1 MPKTELTPHELE
13 LLKVALP
20 FAQANGAVPTQSEL
34 RDKLRC
40 RDICARNIQHY
51 LLESNAIKVADRVEA
66 IPIRAE
72 DKATVQHSLGDEQF
86 GTAYSHVVRENLR
99 LRKALDKYSKK
110 SAADKLEREHAFREE
125 VEALKNLAKQEIGR
139 IPKEV
144 STPKDTGIL
153 LEIATPDLH
162 VGKLAHS
169 IETGGRPYDVKIAI
183 ATFERALEALIA
195 RTSGYN
201 VEEILLVAGNDLFN
215 SDSPENETTA
225 GTAVSCDG
233 RFHKTFHHVR
243 NMMVKAVE
251 RLRQIAKV
259 HILIV
264 PGNHDRLTA
273 YHLGDS
279 LECYFHADPQVRVT
293 NTPVVRKYVEWG
305 KCLIGFCHGDEGR
318 RTEYAQLMAVE
329 NPQAWGRTQFREVH
343 TGHYHKQQLEEFHG
357 VRVRILSA
365 LTPADDWHSANGYIG
380 AIRQAEAFVWSKT
393 EGLLDEVFYNDDAA
407 KPIITKKVFVDAS

>member
-1 MPKTELTPHELE
+1 MPKTQLSAHETE
-13 LLKVALP
+13 LLKIALP
-20 FAQANGAVPTQSEL
+20 FAQELGEVPTQAVL
-34 RDKLRC
+34 QDKLRC
-40 RDICARNIQHY
+40 RDKSARNIQHY
-51 LLESNAIKVADRVEA
+51 LLEIDAVKVANRVEE
-66 IPIRAE
+66 IPVRAE
-72 DKATVQHSLGDEQF
+72 DKAVVQHSLGDEQF
-86 GTAYSHVVRENLR
+86 GTSYSHVVRENLR
-99 LRKALDKYSKK
+99 LRKALDKYGKK
-110 SAADKLEREHAFREE
+110 SAEEKLQREQDFRDEL
-125 VEALKNLAKQEIGR
+125 EALKVLAKQEIGR
-139 IPKEV
+139 VPKAV

-183 ATFERALEALIA
+183 ATFERALEALVA
-195 RTSGYN
+195 RTAIYN

-264 PGNHDRLTA
+264 PGNHDRQTA

-293 NTPVVRKYVEWG
+293 NTPAVRKYVEWG
-305 KCLIGFCHGDEGR
+305 NCLIGFCHGDEGR

-329 NPQAWGRTQFREVH
+329 NPQAWGRTLFREIH

-365 LTPADDWHSANGYIG
+365 LCPPDDWHSANGYVG
-380 AIRQAEAFVWSKT
+380 AIRQAEAFVWSKA
-393 EGLLDEVFYNDDAA
+393 EGLLAEVFYNDDAHEVI
-407 KPIITKKVFVDAS
+407 KTHKEIV

>member
-1 MPKTELTPHELE
+1 MSKQNLTPHELE
-13 LLKVALP
+13 LLKIAIP
-20 FAQANGAVPTQSEL
+20 FAQELGEVPTQTVL
-34 RDKLRC
+34 QDKLRC
-40 RDICARNIQHY
+40 RDKSARNIQHY
-51 LLESNAIKVADRVEA
+51 LLETNAVKVADRVEA
-66 IPIRAE
+66 IPSRAE
-72 DKATVQHSLGDEQF
+72 DKAVVQHSLGESQF

-99 LRKALDKYSKK
+99 LRKAIDKHDKK
-110 SAADKLEREHAFREE
+110 SAEEKLQREQDFRDELE
-125 VEALKNLAKQEIGR
+125 VLKTLAKQEIGR
-139 IPKEV
+139 VPKAV

-183 ATFERALEALIA
+183 ATFERALAALVA
-195 RTSGYN
+195 RTAMYN

-215 SDSPENETTA
+215 SDTPENETTA

-251 RLRQIAKV
+251 QLRQVAKV
-259 HILIV
+259 HVLIV
-264 PGNHDRLTA
+264 PGNHDRQTA

-293 NTPVVRKYVEWG
+293 NTPATRKYITWG
-305 KCLIGFCHGDEGR
+305 KCLLGFCHGDEGN
-318 RTEYAQLMAVE
+318 RTSYPQLMAVE
-329 NPQAWGRTQFREVH
+329 NPEAWGQTQFREIH
-343 TGHYHKQQLEEFHG
+343 TGHYHKQQLEEQFG

-365 LTPADDWHSANGYIG
+365 LCPADDWHSAQGYVG
-380 AIRQAEAFVWSKT
+380 AVRQAEAFVWSKE
-393 EGLLDEVFYNDDAA
+393 EGLLAQIYYNDDAHSVI
-407 KPIITKKVFVDAS
+407 KTHREIV

>member
-1 MPKTELTPHELE
+1 MPKTQLSAHETE
-13 LLKVALP
+13 LLKIALP
-20 FAQANGAVPTQSEL
+20 FAQELGEVPTQAVL
-34 RDKLRC
+34 QDKLRC
-40 RDICARNIQHY
+40 RDKSARNIQHY
-51 LLESNAIKVADRVEA
+51 LLEIDAVKVADRVEA
-66 IPIRAE
+66 IPVRAE
-72 DKATVQHSLGDEQF
+72 GKAVVQHSLGDEQF
-86 GTAYSHVVRENLR
+86 GTSYSHVVRENLR
-99 LRKALDKYSKK
+99 LRKALDKYGKK
-110 SAADKLEREHAFREE
+110 SAEEKLQREQDFRDEL
-125 VEALKNLAKQEIGR
+125 EALKGLAKQEIGR
-139 IPKEV
+139 VPKAV

-183 ATFERALEALIA
+183 ATFERALEALVA
-195 RTSGYN
+195 RTAIYN

-225 GTAVSCDG
+225 GTVVSCDG

-259 HILIV
+259 HVLIV

-293 NTPVVRKYVEWG
+293 NTPAVRKYVEWG

-329 NPQAWGRTQFREVH
+329 NPQAWGRTEYREIH

-365 LTPADDWHSANGYIG
+365 LCPADDWHAAQGYIG
-380 AIRQAEAFVWSKT
+380 AVRQAEAFVWSKA
-393 EGLLDEVFYNDDAA
+393 EGLLAQVYYNDDAHSVI
-407 KPIITKKVFVDAS
+407 KTHREIVK

>member
-1 MPKTELTPHELE
+1 MPTELTSHELE
-13 LLKVALP
+13 LLKIAIP
-20 FAQANGAVPTQSEL
+20 FAQEQGEVPTQAVL
-34 RDKLRC
+34 QDKLKCRDKS
-40 RDICARNIQHY
+40 ARKIQHY
-51 LLESNAIKVADRVEA
+51 LLETKAVKVADRVEA
-66 IPIRAE
+66 IPVRAE
-72 DKATVQHSLGDEQF
+72 DKAVVQHSLGEEQF

-99 LRKALDKYSKK
+99 LRKAIDKHNKK
-110 SAADKLEREHAFREE
+110 SAEEKLQREQDFREE
-125 VEALKNLAKQEIGR
+125 LEVLKALAKQEIGR
-139 IPKEV
+139 VPKVV

-183 ATFERALEALIA
+183 ATFERALDALVA
-195 RTSGYN
+195 RTAMYN
-201 VEEILLVAGNDLFN
+201 VEEVLLVAGNDLFN

-251 RLRQIAKV
+251 RLRQVAKV
-259 HILIV
+259 HVLIV
-264 PGNHDRLTA
+264 PGNHDRITA

-293 NTPVVRKYVEWG
+293 NTPATRKYIVWG
-305 KCLIGFCHGDEGR
+305 KCLLGFCHGDEGNR
-318 RTEYAQLMAVE
+318 ASYPQLMAVE
-329 NPQAWGRTQFREVH
+329 NPVAWGQTQFREIH
-343 TGHYHKQQLEEFHG
+343 TGHYHKQQLEEQFG

-365 LTPADDWHSANGYIG
+365 LCPPDDWHSAQGYVG

-393 EGLLDEVFYNDDAA
+393 EGLLAEVFYNDDAHEVI
-407 KPIITKKVFVDAS
+407 KTHREIV

>member
-1 MPKTELTPHELE
+1 
-13 LLKVALP
+13 V
-20 FAQANGAVPTQSEL
+20 
-34 RDKLRC
+34 D
-40 RDICARNIQHY
+40 
-51 LLESNAIKVADRVEA
+51 A
-66 IPIRAE
+66 IPVRAE
-72 DKATVQHSLGDEQF
+72 DKAVVQHSLGDEQF
-86 GTAYSHVVRENLR
+86 GTSYSHVVRENLR
-99 LRKALDKYSKK
+99 LRKALDKYGKK
-110 SAADKLEREHAFREE
+110 SAEEKLQREQDFRDEL
-125 VEALKNLAKQEIGR
+125 EALKGLAKQEIGR
-139 IPKEV
+139 VPKAV

-183 ATFERALEALIA
+183 ATFERALEALVA
-195 RTSGYN
+195 RTAIYN

-259 HILIV
+259 HVLIV
-264 PGNHDRLTA
+264 PGNHDKLTA

-293 NTPVVRKYVEWG
+293 NTPAVRKYVEWG

-329 NPQAWGRTQFREVH
+329 NPQAWGRTEYREIH

-365 LTPADDWHSANGYIG
+365 LCPADDWHAAQGYIG
-380 AIRQAEAFVWSKT
+380 AVRQAEAFVWSKA
-393 EGLLDEVFYNDDAA
+393 EGLLAQVYYNDDAHSVI
-407 KPIITKKVFVDAS
+407 KTHREIVK

>member
-1 MPKTELTPHELE
+1 MSKLELTPHELN
-13 LLKVALP
+13 LLKIALP
-20 FAQANGAVPTQSEL
+20 FAQSQGEVPTQSEL
-34 RDKLRC
+34 QKHLHC

-51 LLESNAIKVADRVEA
+51 LIETNAVKVADRVEA
-66 IPIRAE
+66 IPVRAE
-72 DKATVQHSLGDEQF
+72 DKAVVQHSLGDEQF

-99 LRKALDKYSKK
+99 LRKALDKYGKK
-110 SAADKLEREHAFREE
+110 SAEEKLQREQDFRDEL
-125 VEALKNLAKQEIGR
+125 EALKGLAKQEIGR
-139 IPKEV
+139 VPKAV

-183 ATFERALEALIA
+183 ATFERALEALVA
-195 RTSGYN
+195 RTAIYN

-259 HILIV
+259 HVLIV

-293 NTPVVRKYVEWG
+293 NTPAVRKYVEWG

-329 NPQAWGRTQFREVH
+329 NPQAWGRTEYREIH

-365 LTPADDWHSANGYIG
+365 LCPADDWHAAQGYIG
-380 AIRQAEAFVWSKT
+380 AVRQAEAFVWSKA
-393 EGLLDEVFYNDDAA
+393 EGLLAQVYYNDDAHSVI
-407 KPIITKKVFVDAS
+407 KTHREIVK

>member
-1 MPKTELTPHELE
+1 MPKTELNDHELE
-13 LLKVALP
+13 LLKIALP
-20 FAQANGAVPTQSEL
+20 YAQANGEVPTQSEL
-34 RDKLRC
+34 QKKLHC

-51 LLESNAIKVADRVEA
+51 LIETNAVKVADRVET
-66 IPIRAE
+66 IPVRAE
-72 DKATVQHSLGDEQF
+72 DKAVVQHSLGDEQF

-99 LRKALDKYSKK
+99 LRKALDKHNKK
-110 SAADKLEREHAFREE
+110 SAEEKLQREQDFRDEIE
-125 VEALKNLAKQEIGR
+125 SLKNLAKQEIGR
-139 IPKEV
+139 VPKAV

-183 ATFERALEALIA
+183 ATFERALDALVA
-195 RTSGYN
+195 RTAMYN
-201 VEEILLVAGNDLFN
+201 VEEVLLLLGNDLFN
-215 SDSPENETTA
+215 SDTPENETTA

-251 RLRQIAKV
+251 RLRQVAKV
-259 HILIV
+259 HVLVV
-264 PGNHDRLTA
+264 PGNHDRQTA

-293 NTPVVRKYVEWG
+293 NTPATRKYVEWG
-305 KCLIGFCHGDEGR
+305 NCLLGFCHGDEGNR
-318 RTEYAQLMAVE
+318 NDYPLLMATE
-329 NPQAWGRTQFREVH
+329 NPEAWGRTKFREIH
-343 TGHYHKQQLEEFHG
+343 TGHYHKQQLEEHNG

-365 LTPADDWHSANGYIG
+365 LTPADDWHAAMGFVG
-380 AIRQAEAFVWSKT
+380 AIRQAEAYVWSKT
-393 EGLLDEVFYNDDAA
+393 EGLLAQVYYNDDAHSVI
-407 KPIITKKVFVDAS
+407 KTHREIV

>member
-1 MPKTELTPHELE
+1 MSKIELSAHELE
-13 LLKVALP
+13 LLKIAIP
-20 FAQANGAVPTQSEL
+20 FAQERGEVPTQSEL
-34 RDKLRC
+34 LDKLRC
-40 RDICARNIQHY
+40 RDKSARKIQHY
-51 LLESNAIKVADRVEA
+51 LIETNAVKIADRVEA
-66 IPIRAE
+66 IPARAE
-72 DKATVQHSLGDEQF
+72 DKATIQHSLNDEQF
-86 GTAYSHVVRENLR
+86 GTSYSHVVRENLR
-99 LRKALDKYSKK
+99 LRKAIDKYSKK
-110 SAADKLEREHAFREE
+110 SAEEKLQREQDFRDEL
-125 VEALKNLAKQEIGR
+125 EALKTIAKQEIGR
-139 IPKEV
+139 VPKAV

-195 RTSGYN
+195 RTAMYN
-201 VEEILLVAGNDLFN
+201 VEEILFVAGNDLFN

-225 GTAVSCDG
+225 GTSVSTDG

-259 HILIV
+259 HVLII
-264 PGNHDRLTA
+264 PGNHDRMTA

-293 NTPVVRKYVEWG
+293 NTPATRKYVEWG
-305 KCLIGFCHGDEGR
+305 ACLRGFCHGDEGHR
-318 RTEYAQLMAVE
+318 ASYPQLMAVE
-329 NPQAWGRTQFREVH
+329 NPEAWGQTKFREVH
-343 TGHYHKQQLEEFHG
+343 TGHYHKQTLEEYHG

-365 LTPADDWHSANGYIG
+365 LCPPDDWHAAQGYIG
-380 AIRQAEAFVWSKT
+380 ALRQAEAFVWSKT
-393 EGLLDEVFYNDDAA
+393 EGLLAEVFYNDDAHA
-407 KPIITKKVFVDAS
+407 PILTHREIV

>member
-1 MPKTELTPHELE
+1 MPKTQLSAHETE
-13 LLKVALP
+13 LLKIALP
-20 FAQANGAVPTQSEL
+20 FAQEQGEVPTQAVL
-34 RDKLRC
+34 QDKLRC
-40 RDICARNIQHY
+40 RDKSARNIQHY
-51 LLESNAIKVADRVEA
+51 LLETNAVKVADRVDA
-66 IPIRAE
+66 IPVRAE
-72 DKATVQHSLGDEQF
+72 DKAVVQHSLGDEQF
-86 GTAYSHVVRENLR
+86 GTSYSHVVRENLR
-99 LRKALDKYSKK
+99 LRKALDKYGKK
-110 SAADKLEREHAFREE
+110 SAEEKLQREQDFRDEL
-125 VEALKNLAKQEIGR
+125 EALKGLAKQEIGR
-139 IPKEV
+139 VPKAV

-183 ATFERALEALIA
+183 ATFERALEALVA
-195 RTSGYN
+195 RTAIYN

-259 HILIV
+259 HVLIV

-293 NTPVVRKYVEWG
+293 NTPAVRKYVEWG

-318 RTEYAQLMAVE
+318 RTEYAQLMAAE

-365 LTPADDWHSANGYIG
+365 LCPPDDWHSANGYVG
-380 AIRQAEAFVWSKT
+380 AIRQAEAFVWSKA
-393 EGLLDEVFYNDDAA
+393 EGLLAEVFYNDDAHEVI
-407 KPIITKKVFVDAS
+407 KTHKEIVK

>member
-1 MPKTELTPHELE
+1 MSKSELTPHELE
-13 LLKVALP
+13 LLKKALP
-20 FAQANGAVPTQSEL
+20 LAQERGEVPTQAEL
-34 RDKLRC
+34 QSFLHC

-51 LLESNAIKVADRVEA
+51 LIETNAVKVADRVEA
-66 IPIRAE
+66 IPVRAE
-72 DKATVQHSLGDEQF
+72 DKAVVQHSLGEAQF
-86 GTAYSHVVRENLR
+86 GTSYSHVVRENLR
-99 LRKALDKYSKK
+99 LRKALDKYGKK
-110 SAADKLEREHAFREE
+110 SAEEKLQREQDFRDEL
-125 VEALKNLAKQEIGR
+125 EALKGLAKQEIGR
-139 IPKEV
+139 VPKAV

-183 ATFERALEALIA
+183 ATFERALEALVA
-195 RTSGYN
+195 RTAIYN

-259 HILIV
+259 HVLIV

-293 NTPVVRKYVEWG
+293 NTPAVRKYVEWG

-329 NPQAWGRTQFREVH
+329 NPQAWGRTEYREIH

-365 LTPADDWHSANGYIG
+365 LCPADDWHAAQGYIG
-380 AIRQAEAFVWSKT
+380 AVRQAEAFVWSKA
-393 EGLLDEVFYNDDAA
+393 EGLLAQVYYNDDAHSVI
-407 KPIITKKVFVDAS
+407 KTHREIVK

>member
-1 MPKTELTPHELE
+1 MPKIELSAHELE
-13 LLKVALP
+13 LLKIAIP
-20 FAQANGAVPTQSEL
+20 FAQELGEIPTQAVLQE
-34 RDKLRC
+34 KLRC
-40 RDICARNIQHY
+40 RDKCARKIQHY
-51 LLESNAIKVADRVEA
+51 IIETNAVKIADRVES
-66 IPIRAE
+66 IPARAE
-72 DKATVQHSLGDEQF
+72 DKAVVQHSLGDEQF
-86 GTAYSHVVRENLR
+86 GTSYSHVVRENLR
-99 LRKALDKYSKK
+99 LRKSIDKHNKK
-110 SAADKLEREHAFREE
+110 SAEEKLQREQDFREE
-125 VEALKNLAKQEIGR
+125 LEALKALAKQEIGR
-139 IPKEV
+139 VPKAV

-195 RTSGYN
+195 RTSIYN

-215 SDSPENETTA
+215 TDNPENTTTA
-225 GTAVSCDG
+225 GTAVSTDG

-251 RLRQIAKV
+251 RLRQRAKV
-259 HILIV
+259 HVLIV
-264 PGNHDRLTA
+264 PGNHDRMTA

-279 LECYFHADPQVRVT
+279 LECYFHGDPQVRIT
-293 NTPVVRKYVEWG
+293 NTPATRKYVEWG
-305 KCLIGFCHGDEGR
+305 ACLIGFCHGDEGR
-318 RTEYAQLMAVE
+318 RTEYAQLMAAE

-365 LTPADDWHSANGYIG
+365 LCPADDWHAAQGYVG
-380 AIRQAEAFVWSKT
+380 AIRQAEAFVWSKE
-393 EGLLDEVFYNDDAA
+393 EGLLAQIYYNDDAHE
-407 KPIITKKVFVDAS
+407 PIRTHREIV

>member
-1 MPKTELTPHELE
+1 MPKTQLSAYETE
-13 LLKVALP
+13 LLKIALP
-20 FAQANGAVPTQSEL
+20 FAQELGEVPTQAVL
-34 RDKLRC
+34 QDKLRC
-40 RDICARNIQHY
+40 RDKSARNIQHY
-51 LLESNAIKVADRVEA
+51 LLEIDAVKVADRVEA
-66 IPIRAE
+66 IPVRAE
-72 DKATVQHSLGDEQF
+72 GKAVVQHSLGDEQF
-86 GTAYSHVVRENLR
+86 GTSYSHVVRENLR
-99 LRKALDKYSKK
+99 LRKALDKYGKK
-110 SAADKLEREHAFREE
+110 SAEEKLQREQDFRDEL
-125 VEALKNLAKQEIGR
+125 EALKGLAKQEIGR
-139 IPKEV
+139 VPKAV

-183 ATFERALEALIA
+183 ATFERALEALVA
-195 RTSGYN
+195 RTAIYN

-259 HILIV
+259 HVLIV

-293 NTPVVRKYVEWG
+293 NTPAVRKYVEWG

-329 NPQAWGRTQFREVH
+329 NPQAWGRTEYREIH

-365 LTPADDWHSANGYIG
+365 LCPADDWHAAQGYIG
-380 AIRQAEAFVWSKT
+380 AVRQAEAFVWSKA
-393 EGLLDEVFYNDDAA
+393 EGLLAQVYYNDDAHSVI
-407 KPIITKKVFVDAS
+407 KTHREIVK

>member
-1 MPKTELTPHELE
+1 MPKTQLSPHETE
-13 LLKVALP
+13 LLKIALP
-20 FAQANGAVPTQSEL
+20 FAQELGEVPTQAVL
-34 RDKLRC
+34 QDKLRC
-40 RDICARNIQHY
+40 RDKSARNIQHY
-51 LLESNAIKVADRVEA
+51 LLEIDAVKVADRVEA
-66 IPIRAE
+66 IPVRAE
-72 DKATVQHSLGDEQF
+72 GKAVVQHSLGDEQF
-86 GTAYSHVVRENLR
+86 GTSYSHVVRENLR
-99 LRKALDKYSKK
+99 LRKALDKYGKK
-110 SAADKLEREHAFREE
+110 SAEEKLQREQDFRDEL
-125 VEALKNLAKQEIGR
+125 EALKGLAKQEIGR
-139 IPKEV
+139 VPKAV

-183 ATFERALEALIA
+183 ATFERALEALVA
-195 RTSGYN
+195 RTAIYN

-225 GTAVSCDG
+225 GTVVSCDG

-259 HILIV
+259 HVLIV

-293 NTPVVRKYVEWG
+293 NTPAVRKYVEWG

-329 NPQAWGRTQFREVH
+329 NPQAWGRTEYREIH

-365 LTPADDWHSANGYIG
+365 LCPADDWHAAQGYIG
-380 AIRQAEAFVWSKT
+380 AVRQAEAFVWSKA
-393 EGLLDEVFYNDDAA
+393 EGLLAQVYYNDDAHSVI
-407 KPIITKKVFVDAS
+407 KTHREIVK

>member
-13 LLKVALP
+13 LLKIALP
-20 FAQANGAVPTQSEL
+20 FAQERGEVPTQSEL
-34 RDKLRC
+34 RDKLKC
-40 RDICARNIQHY
+40 RDVCARNIQHY
-51 LLESNAIKVADRVEA
+51 LLESNAVKVADRVEA
-66 IPIRAE
+66 LPARAE
-72 DKATVQHSLGDEQF
+72 DKATIQHSMGDGQF

-99 LRKALDKYSKK
+99 LRKALDKQDKK
-110 SAADKLEREHAFREE
+110 TAEAKLQREQDFREE
-125 VEALKNLAKQEIGR
+125 LEVLKTLAKKEIGR
-139 IPKEV
+139 VPKAV
-144 STPKDTGIL
+144 NTPKGTGIL

-183 ATFERALEALIA
+183 ATFERALDALVA
-195 RTSGYN
+195 RTSMYN
-201 VEEILLVAGNDLFN
+201 VEEVLLVAGNDLFN
-215 SDSPENETTA
+215 SDTPENETTA

-251 RLRQIAKV
+251 RLRQVAKV

-264 PGNHDRLTA
+264 PGNHDRQTA

-293 NTPVVRKYVEWG
+293 NTPATRKYITWG
-305 KCLIGFCHGDEGR
+305 KCLLGFCHGDEGNR
-318 RTEYAQLMAVE
+318 ASYPQLMAVE
-329 NPQAWGRTQFREVH
+329 NPEAWGQTQFREIH
-343 TGHYHKQQLEEFHG
+343 TGHYHKQQLEEQFG

-365 LTPADDWHSANGYIG
+365 LCPPDDWHSAQGYIG
-380 AIRQAEAFVWSKT
+380 AIRQAEAFVWSKE
-393 EGLLDEVFYNDDAA
+393 EGLLSIVYFNDDAA
-407 KPIITKKVFVDAS
+407 SVIRTHREIVK

>member
-1 MPKTELTPHELE
+1 MTKLTPHELE
-13 LLKVALP
+13 LLKIALP
-20 FAQANGAVPTQSEL
+20 YAQECGEVPTQADL
-34 RDKLRC
+34 QKHLHC
-40 RDICARNIQHY
+40 RDICAKNLQHY
-51 LLESNAIKVADRVEA
+51 LLESNAVKVADRVEA
-66 IPIRAE
+66 ILVRAE

-99 LRKALDKYSKK
+99 LRKALNKHDKKT
-110 SAADKLEREHAFREE
+110 AEEKLQREQDFREE
-125 VEALKNLAKQEIGR
+125 LEALKVLAKEEIGR
-139 IPKEV
+139 VPKAV
-144 STPKDTGIL
+144 KTSKDTGIL

-195 RTSGYN
+195 RTAGYN

-215 SDSPENETTA
+215 SDTPENETTA

-243 NMMVKAVE
+243 NMMIKAVE
-251 RLRQIAKV
+251 RLRQLSKV

-264 PGNHDRLTA
+264 PGNHDRQTA

-279 LECYFHADPQVRVT
+279 LECYFHADSQVRVT
-293 NTPVVRKYVEWG
+293 NTPATRKYITWG
-305 KCLIGFCHGDEGR
+305 KCLLGFCHGDEGNR
-318 RTEYAQLMAVE
+318 NDYPLLMAAE
-329 NPQAWGRTQFREVH
+329 NPEAWGQTKFREIH
-343 TGHYHKQQLEEFHG
+343 TGHYHKQQLEEHNG

-365 LTPADDWHSANGYIG
+365 LCPPDDWHSAQGFIG
-380 AIRQAEAFVWSKT
+380 ALRQAEAFVWSKE
-393 EGLLDEVFYNDDAA
+393 EGLLSVVYYNDDAHSVI
-407 KPIITKKVFVDAS
+407 KTHREII

>member
-1 MPKTELTPHELE
+1 MPKTQLSAHETE
-13 LLKVALP
+13 LLKIALP
-20 FAQANGAVPTQSEL
+20 FAQEQGEVPTQAVL
-34 RDKLRC
+34 QDKLRC
-40 RDICARNIQHY
+40 RDKSARNIQHY
-51 LLESNAIKVADRVEA
+51 LLETNAVKVADRVDA
-66 IPIRAE
+66 IPVRAE
-72 DKATVQHSLGDEQF
+72 DKAVVQHSLGDEQF
-86 GTAYSHVVRENLR
+86 GTSYSHVVRENLR
-99 LRKALDKYSKK
+99 LRKALDKYGKK
-110 SAADKLEREHAFREE
+110 SAEEKLQREQDFRDEL
-125 VEALKNLAKQEIGR
+125 EALKGLAKQEIGR
-139 IPKEV
+139 VPKAV

-183 ATFERALEALIA
+183 ATFERALEALVA
-195 RTSGYN
+195 RTAIYN

-225 GTAVSCDG
+225 GTAISCDG

-259 HILIV
+259 HVLIV

-293 NTPVVRKYVEWG
+293 NTPAVRKYVEWG

-329 NPQAWGRTQFREVH
+329 NPQAWGRTEYREIH

-365 LTPADDWHSANGYIG
+365 LCPADDWHAAQGYIG
-380 AIRQAEAFVWSKT
+380 AVRQAEAFVWSKA
-393 EGLLDEVFYNDDAA
+393 EGLLAQVYYNDDAHSVI
-407 KPIITKKVFVDAS
+407 KTHREIVK

>member
-1 MPKTELTPHELE
+1 MSKKELTPHELE

-34 RDKLRC
+34 RDKLKC

-51 LLESNAIKVADRVEA
+51 LIETNAVKIADRVES
-66 IPIRAE
+66 IPTRAE
-72 DKATVQHSLGDEQF
+72 DKATVQHSLGDAQF

-99 LRKALDKYSKK
+99 LRKVLDKHSKK
-110 SAADKLEREHAFREE
+110 SAEEKLQREQDFRDEIE
-125 VEALKNLAKQEIGR
+125 SLKALAKQEIGR
-139 IPKEV
+139 IPKVV

-183 ATFERALEALIA
+183 ATFERALDALVA
-195 RTSGYN
+195 RTAMYN
-201 VEEILLVAGNDLFN
+201 VEEVLLVLGNDLFN
-215 SDSPENETTA
+215 SDTPENETTA

-259 HILIV
+259 HVLVV
-264 PGNHDRLTA
+264 PGNHDRQTA

-279 LECYFHADPQVRVT
+279 LECYFHADQQVRVT
-293 NTPVVRKYVEWG
+293 NTPATRKYITWG
-305 KCLIGFCHGDEGR
+305 KCLLGFCHGDEGNR
-318 RTEYAQLMAVE
+318 ASYPQLMAAE
-329 NPQAWGRTQFREVH
+329 NPEAWGQTKFREIH
-343 TGHYHKQQLEEFHG
+343 TGHYHKQQLEEQFG

-365 LTPADDWHSANGYIG
+365 LCPPDDWHSAQGFVG
-380 AIRQAEAFVWSKT
+380 SIRQAEAFVWSKT
-393 EGLLDEVFYNDDAA
+393 EGLLSIVYFNDDAHD
-407 KPIITKKVFVDAS
+407 PIKTHREIVK

>member
-1 MPKTELTPHELE
+1 MTKTELTPHELE

-20 FAQANGAVPTQSEL
+20 FAQERGEVPTQADL

-40 RDICARNIQHY
+40 RDICARHIQQY
-51 LLESNAIKVADRVEA
+51 MIESNAVKVADRVES
-66 IPIRAE
+66 IPVRAE
-72 DKATVQHSLGDEQF
+72 DKATVQHSLGEEQF

-99 LRKALDKYSKK
+99 LRKALNKHYKK
-110 SAADKLEREHAFREE
+110 SAEEKLQREQDFREE
-125 VEALKNLAKQEIGR
+125 LETLKALAKQEIGR
-139 IPKEV
+139 IPKAV
-144 STPKDTGIL
+144 ITPKDTGIL

-195 RTSGYN
+195 RTGMYK
-201 VEEILLVAGNDLFN
+201 VEEILFVAGNDLFN

-225 GTAVSCDG
+225 GTSVSCDG

-251 RLRQIAKV
+251 RLRQVAKV
-259 HILIV
+259 HILVV
-264 PGNHDRLTA
+264 PGNHDRVTA

-279 LECYFHADPQVRVT
+279 LECYFHDDPQVRVT
-293 NTPVVRKYVEWG
+293 NTPATRKYVEWG
-305 KCLIGFCHGDEGR
+305 KCLIGFCHGDEGSR
-318 RTEYAQLMAVE
+318 SEYTQLMAVE
-329 NPQAWGRTQFREVH
+329 MPEAWGRTQFREIH
-343 TGHYHKQQLEEFHG
+343 TGHYHKQTLEEYHG

-365 LTPADDWHSANGYIG
+365 LCPADDWHSAQGYVG
-380 AIRQAEAFVWSKT
+380 AIRQAEAFVWSKE
-393 EGLLDEVFYNDDAA
+393 EGLLAQIYYNDDAHSVI
-407 KPIITKKVFVDAS
+407 KTHREIVK

>member
-1 MPKTELTPHELE
+1 MPKTQLSPHETE
-13 LLKVALP
+13 LLKIALP
-20 FAQANGAVPTQSEL
+20 FAQELGEVPTQAVL
-34 RDKLRC
+34 QDKLRC
-40 RDICARNIQHY
+40 RDKSARNIQHY
-51 LLESNAIKVADRVEA
+51 LLEIDAVKVADRVEA
-66 IPIRAE
+66 IPVRAE
-72 DKATVQHSLGDEQF
+72 GKAVVQHSLGDEQF
-86 GTAYSHVVRENLR
+86 GTSYSHVVRENLR
-99 LRKALDKYSKK
+99 LRKALDKYGKK
-110 SAADKLEREHAFREE
+110 SAEEKLQREQDFRDEL
-125 VEALKNLAKQEIGR
+125 EALKGLAKQEIGR
-139 IPKEV
+139 VPKAV

-183 ATFERALEALIA
+183 ATFERALDALVA
-195 RTSGYN
+195 RTAMYN
-201 VEEILLVAGNDLFN
+201 VEEVLLVAGNDLFN

-259 HILIV
+259 HVMIV
-264 PGNHDRLTA
+264 PGNHDRMTA

-293 NTPVVRKYVEWG
+293 NTPAVRKYVEWG

-318 RTEYAQLMAVE
+318 RTEYAQLMAAE

-365 LTPADDWHSANGYIG
+365 LCPPDDWHSANGYVG
-380 AIRQAEAFVWSKT
+380 AIRQAEAFVWSKA
-393 EGLLDEVFYNDDAA
+393 EGLLAEVFYNDDAHEVI
-407 KPIITKKVFVDAS
+407 KTHKEIVK

>member
-1 MPKTELTPHELE
+1 MSEIELTGHELSLLPAALDYSKE
-13 LLKVALP
+13 LGKVP
-20 FAQANGAVPTQSEL
+20 NQEEL
-34 RDKLRC
+34 RSKLSC
-40 RDICARNIQHY
+40 RSINAKNIQKY
-51 LLESNAIKVADRVEA
+51 LIQTNAAKTAERIET
-66 IPIRAE
+66 IPERAE
-72 DKATVQHSLGDEQF
+72 DRNTVKMSLGDKALD
-86 GTAYSHVVRENLR
+86 TAYGHVVRQN
-99 LRKALDKYSKK
+99 ALLQAQVSRYRMK
-110 SAADKLEREHAFREE
+110 SAADKLEREQSFRAEI
-125 VEALKNLAKQEIGR
+125 EALKTLAKEEIDR
-139 IPKEV
+139 KPKAV
-144 STPKDTGIL
+144 KTPKDTGIL

-195 RTSGYN
+195 RTAMYTP
-201 VEEILLVAGNDLFN
+201 EEILLVAGNDLFN

-251 RLRQIAKV
+251 RLRQVAKV

-264 PGNHDRLTA
+264 PGNHDRTTA

-279 LECYFHADPQVRVT
+279 LECYFHDDPQVRVT
-293 NTPVVRKYVEWG
+293 NTPATRKYVEWG
-305 KCLIGFCHGDEGR
+305 SCLLGFCHGDEGR
-318 RTEYAQLMAVE
+318 RTEFAQLMAVE
-329 NPQAWGRTQFREVH
+329 NPEAWGRTKFREVH

-365 LTPADDWHSANGYIG
+365 LCPADDWHSAQGYVG
-380 AIRQAEAFVWSKT
+380 AIRQAEAFVWSRT
-393 EGLLDEVFYNDDAA
+393 EGLLSIVYFNDDAHSVI
-407 KPIITKKVFVDAS
+407 KTHREIV

>member
-1 MPKTELTPHELE
+1 MPKTQLSAHETE
-13 LLKVALP
+13 LLKIALP
-20 FAQANGAVPTQSEL
+20 FAQEQGEVPTQAVL
-34 RDKLRC
+34 QDKLRC
-40 RDICARNIQHY
+40 RDKSARNIQHY
-51 LLESNAIKVADRVEA
+51 LLETNAVKVADRVDA
-66 IPIRAE
+66 IPVRAE
-72 DKATVQHSLGDEQF
+72 DKAVVQHSLGDEQF
-86 GTAYSHVVRENLR
+86 GTSYSHVVRENLR
-99 LRKALDKYSKK
+99 LRKALDKYGKK
-110 SAADKLEREHAFREE
+110 SAEEKLQREQDFRDEL
-125 VEALKNLAKQEIGR
+125 EALKGLAKQEIGR
-139 IPKEV
+139 VPKAV

-183 ATFERALEALIA
+183 ATFERALEALVA
-195 RTSGYN
+195 RTAIYN

-259 HILIV
+259 HVLIV

-293 NTPVVRKYVEWG
+293 NTPAVRKYVEWG

-329 NPQAWGRTQFREVH
+329 NPQAWGRTEYREIH

-365 LTPADDWHSANGYIG
+365 LCPADDWHAAQGYIG
-380 AIRQAEAFVWSKT
+380 AVRQAEAFVWSKA
-393 EGLLDEVFYNDDAA
+393 EGLLAQVYYNDDAHSVI
-407 KPIITKKVFVDAS
+407 KTHREIVK

>member
-1 MPKTELTPHELE
+1 MSKQNLTPHELE
-13 LLKVALP
+13 LLKIAIP
-20 FAQANGAVPTQSEL
+20 FAQEQGEVPTQSVL
-34 RDKLRC
+34 QDKLKCRDKS
-40 RDICARNIQHY
+40 ARKIQHY
-51 LLESNAIKVADRVEA
+51 LLEIGAVKVADRVEA
-66 IPIRAE
+66 IPSRAE
-72 DKATVQHSLGDEQF
+72 DKAVVQHSLGDSQF

-99 LRKALDKYSKK
+99 LRKAIDKHDKK
-110 SAADKLEREHAFREE
+110 SAEEKLQREQDFRDELE
-125 VEALKNLAKQEIGR
+125 VLKTLAKQEIGR
-139 IPKEV
+139 VPKAV

-183 ATFERALEALIA
+183 ATFERALDALVA
-195 RTSGYN
+195 RTAMYN

-215 SDSPENETTA
+215 SDTPENETTA

-251 RLRQIAKV
+251 QLRQIAKV
-259 HILIV
+259 HVLIV
-264 PGNHDRLTA
+264 PGNHDRQTA

-293 NTPVVRKYVEWG
+293 NTPATRKYITWG
-305 KCLIGFCHGDEGR
+305 KCLLGFCHGDEGNR
-318 RTEYAQLMAVE
+318 ASYPQLMAVE
-329 NPQAWGRTQFREVH
+329 NPEAWGQTQFREIH
-343 TGHYHKQQLEEFHG
+343 TGHYHKQQLEEQFG

-365 LTPADDWHSANGYIG
+365 LCPPDDWHSAQGYVG

-393 EGLLDEVFYNDDAA
+393 EGLLAEVFYNDDAHE
-407 KPIITKKVFVDAS
+407 PIRTHREIVK